1 MTVFRIVAA
10 VIVMLGAMLSMSLA
24 WDTADLFQAM
34 MVVIN
39 IPVILILGRTAMRAL
54 QDYLEQ
60 RRQGKDPTFQ
70 AASIGLKEETDFWK

>member
-1 MTVFRIVAA
+1 
-10 VIVMLGAMLSMSLA
+10 
-24 WDTADLFQAM
+24 M

-39 IPVILILGRTAMRAL
+39 IPVILILGRTAMRTL